1 VDMCPLV
8 NQCPHD
14 KQAEDRRPFRQFLQ
28 EATTHI
34 FNDIDTFGVTIRYAV
49 VTGCQTHQVKQDE
62 EQQRTYQAA
71 AHRDTGTQCC
81 KDRTYGSPEDRVA
94 YTSQRPHQTDL
105 DTGDSTVVD
114 LCAISTLFFQRQG
127 YAENR
132 RSHER

>member
-1 VDMCPLV
+1 MFFARLVSNARDHQRDVDMCPLV

-62 EQQRTYQAA
+62 EQQRT
-71 AHRDTGTQCC
+71 
-81 KDRTYGSPEDRVA
+81 
-94 YTSQRPHQTDL
+94 
-105 DTGDSTVVD
+105 
-114 LCAISTLFFQRQG
+114 
-127 YAENR
+127 
-132 RSHER
+132 